1 MNPPMQ
7 RRRNV
12 FTFDTPS
19 LTPGFG
25 MTPPPP
31 GGAVRMHFS
40 QEGDRSPYSLMEP
53 SLYPLDQPS
62 SIDPYYT
69 PDFRNQSLSDS
80 FHPHDNFSSLRS
92 RSLLSELSPLRANSS
107 SSLLSPSQPPLG
119 GLSLLPGDY
128 YHQEDF
134 LPHRPFSVSTSPSFA
149 RSPVLA
155 DPSHFDSRTDPS
167 HFDCRDASHFDC
179 RTDPSH
185 FDCRDASHFDCR
197 AASPTL
203 KPPAPYSE
211 PRASPSRPKRS
222 VRSRGG
228 SPGAPEPINELKIE
242 EVRSGKDK
250 RTTLMIKNIPNAW
263 RYGGGVRRRFSR
275 ETVLGIIDKSCKDK
289 YDFFYLPIDQK
300 TGCNLGY
307 GYINMTSTDSVVTLY
322 EEVRAWARS
331 EA

>member
-7 RRRNV
+7 RQRNV

-31 GGAVRMHFS
+31 GGAGLMHFS

-128 YHQEDF
+128 YHQDDF

-155 DPSHFDSRTDPS
+155 DP
-167 HFDCRDASHFDC
+167 SHFDC